1 MSEFIE
7 GRNAVAEALRSGQ
20 RVNRVLIAKGMRQDP
35 LVDEIVGLAK
45 EAGIPVVYVERTEL
59 DRDSERGH
67 HQGVVA
73 RVPEFSYANLRA
85 VLDASAGKER
95 SLLIVLDHV
104 TDPGNYGA
112 VIRSAEVAG
121 ADAVIVAD
129 RRSAPVTAVVHK
141 AAAGATAYLPV
152 VQVTNLTQ
160 TLKGLKDAGYW
171 IAGTSE
177 RGATS
182 LWDAPLEGRIVLVL
196 GSEGSGLS
204 RLVAENC
211 DFLVR
216 IPVAGRVGSLN
227 VAQAATVFAF
237 EWVRRG
243 AGA

>member
-1 MSEFIE
+1 MTERIE
-7 GRNAVAEALRSGQ
+7 GRNAIAEALRSGQ
-20 RVNRVLIAKGMRQDP
+20 RLERIFIAKGMRQDP
-35 LVDEIVGLAK
+35 LVDEIVEIAK
-45 EAGIPVVYVERTEL
+45 QAGIPVVHVERAEL
-59 DRDSERGH
+59 DLSSERGH
-67 HQGVVA
+67 HQGVA
-73 RVPEFSYANLRA
+73 ALMPDFAYANLRT

-95 SLLIVLDHV
+95 SLIIVLDHV
-104 TDPGNYGA
+104 TDPGNFGA
-112 VIRSAEVAG
+112 VLRSAEVAG

-152 VQVTNLTQ
+152 VRVTNLTQ
-160 TLKGLKDAGYW
+160 TLKGLQDAGYW

-177 RGATS
+177 RGEST

-204 RLVAENC
+204 RLVSENC

-243 AGA
+243 TVA

>member
-7 GRNAVAEALRSGQ
+7 GRNAVAEAMRSGQ
-20 RVNRVLIAKGMRQDP
+20 RVNRILIAKGMRPDP

-45 EAGIPVVYVERTEL
+45 EAGIAVVHVDRAEL
-59 DRDSERGH
+59 DRESERGH
-67 HQGVVA
+67 HQGVMA
-73 RVPEFSYANLRA
+73 RVPEFNYANFRT
-85 VLDASAGKER
+85 VLDSCAGKER
-95 SLLIVLDHV
+95 SLIIVLDQV
-104 TDPGNYGA
+104 TDPGNFGA

-152 VQVTNLTQ
+152 IKVTNLTQ

-177 RGATS
+177 RGASS
-182 LWDAPLEGRIVLVL
+182 LWEAPIEGRIVLVL

-204 RLVAENC
+204 RLVSENC

-243 AGA
+243 TEG

>member
-20 RVNRVLIAKGMRQDP
+20 RVDRILIAKGMRQDP
-35 LVDEIVGLAK
+35 LVDEIIGLAK
-45 EAGIPVVYVERTEL
+45 QAGIPVAHVERAEL
-59 DRDSERGH
+59 DRGSERGH

-73 RVPEFSYANLRA
+73 LTPEFTYANLRA
-85 VLDASAGKER
+85 VLDGAAGKER

-104 TDPGNYGA
+104 TDPGNFGA
-112 VIRSAEVAG
+112 VLRSAEVAG

-152 VQVTNLTQ
+152 VRVTNLTQ

-171 IAGTSE
+171 IGGTSE
-177 RGATS
+177 RGAAS
-182 LWDAPLEGRIVLVL
+182 LWDAPIEGRIVLVL

-204 RLVAENC
+204 RLVSENC

-243 AGA
+243 AGG